1 MARKT
6 FTDSDCTSPAAPVLI
21 APTASLGAT
30 AREQEARKG
39 DGAYAGAVRKT
50 GTKRVPYHAYDGR
63 GKLLGQTSS
72 VQAARALVEKAA
84 ADA

>member
-1 MARKT
+1 MMPASEPGPARRGRIRWER
-6 FTDSDCTSPAAPVLI
+6 L
-21 APTASLGAT
+21 PTHF
-30 AREQEARKG
+30 EQEARKG
-39 DGAYAGAVRKT
+39 AGAVVGTVRKT

-84 ADA
+84 DDA